1 MWVGA
6 MPVAYAP
13 LWQVAQPV
21 VTPTWVNIA
30 PPQVRVVWQAS
41 HSRSVTM
48 CVGPLPC
55 AITPLWQ
62 VEQLP
67 RTWVWAKVTA
77 RLHAMGVWQL
87 AHRSVDRMWVAGLAG
102 GRPGGARP
110 RHGPRTLWASP
121 YT

>member
-21 VTPTWVNIA
+21 VTPTWLNTA

-67 RTWVWAKVTA
+67 RAWVWSELTA
-77 RLHAMGVWQL
+77 GVQPTGGWQPP
-87 AHRSVDRMWVAGLAG
+87 HWSVDRMWVAGVA
-102 GRPGGARP
+102 GART
-110 RHGPRTLWASP
+110 RGST
-121 YT
+121 

>member
-41 HSRSVTM
+41 HSRSVTI

-67 RTWVWAKVTA
+67 RPWGWSKLTA
-77 RLHAMGVWQL
+77 GLQAIGGWQL
-87 AHRSVDRMWVAGLAG
+87 AHWAVDRVWLAG
-102 GRPGGARP
+102 FAGAPPAGALPGTGA
-110 RHGPRTLWASP
+110 P
-121 YT
+121 YTRGA